1 MELVDEQP
9 KSFLNT
15 LSWKGIENDSNVLQA
30 VISHDDFCKYVF
42 THGKIFVGD
51 CMLIVKC
58 NGYVDSLNLTYTF
71 TLH

>member
-1 MELVDEQP
+1 MDEQL

-15 LSWKGIENDSNVLQA
+15 LSWKSIENNSSVLQA

-42 THGKIFVGD
+42 THGKVIID
-51 CMLIVKC
+51 DRMLEVKC
-58 NGYVDSLNLTYTF
+58 NGLSDGLNLTYTL